1 MSDPCQGADKIKSD
15 DGARLKMYYATILL
29 LLAIILFLGWPRA
42 QTVGADEKAA
52 LELLDKKVEQLT
64 LAMAVLG
71 GRLEALESAQVNQTG
86 STRSNGPLSGKGLAN
101 YQEIQRDWIDGASI
115 QELCQRYQLLQG
127 EIELILDLL
136 DGRN

>member
-1 MSDPCQGADKIKSD
+1 
-15 DGARLKMYYATILL
+15 MYYATILL